1 MPGGGGPRGPGP
13 RAPGG
18 GRGLTGRAERQVR
31 GATPC

>member
-13 RAPGG
+13 RAAGG